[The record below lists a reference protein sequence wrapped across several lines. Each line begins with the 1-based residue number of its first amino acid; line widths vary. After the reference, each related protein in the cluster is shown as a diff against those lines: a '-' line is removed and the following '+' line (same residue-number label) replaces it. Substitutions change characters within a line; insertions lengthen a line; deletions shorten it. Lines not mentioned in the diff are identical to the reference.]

1 MPTIEDKL
9 VRSIEHAKQ
18 NQELWKGS
26 PYEQLWKAV
35 QVTYE
40 EWLKYEKTKTNI

>member
-1 MPTIEDKL
+1 MTSIEDKL
-9 VRSIEHAKQ
+9 IRGIEHAKQ

-26 PYEQLWKAV
+26 PLEQLWKAV

-40 EWLKYEKTKTNI
+40 EWLNYEKAKTNI